1 MMKENRFL
9 SFFIITIIYILA
21 TVVGV
26 LVWHF
31 LPFAYWLNLLLADVA
46 ATIFVFIFSCIFRN
60 ASVYDPYWSV
70 QPPVILTLFALGQE
84 LTLAKLLL
92 LGAVWIWGIRLT
104 GNWAYTFKNLSSQDW
119 RYTQYEKKAGK
130 WYPFINLT

>member
-9 SFFIITIIYILA
+9 SFLIITIIYILA

-46 ATIFVFIFSCIFRN
+46 ATIFVFKASPLRLFKPSIKLFSSFSYRSSN
-60 ASVYDPYWSV
+60 SDW
-70 QPPVILTLFALGQE
+70 QLFKVL
-84 LTLAKLLL
+84 
-92 LGAVWIWGIRLT
+92 
-104 GNWAYTFKNLSSQDW
+104 FSSD
-119 RYTQYEKKAGK
+119 E
-130 WYPFINLT
+130 FN

>member
-60 ASVYDPYWSV
+60 ASVYDPYW
-70 QPPVILTLFALGQE
+70 
-84 LTLAKLLL
+84 
-92 LGAVWIWGIRLT
+92 
-104 GNWAYTFKNLSSQDW
+104 
-119 RYTQYEKKAGK
+119 
-130 WYPFINLT
+130 